1 MTVEHLYVHAP
12 FCARRCPYCD
22 FAVTVRRTGGHE
34 EWSGAIRDELRI
46 RERGGPDAD
55 PVTLASPLRTLF
67 VGGGTPSLLGAGA
80 MGALGRVL
88 GPERVASAALEWTAE
103 ANPESFGP
111 EVARGWRDAGV
122 TRVSFGVQSFDPG
135 VLRWMGRLHG
145 PDGGRNAVG
154 IARAHGLTD
163 VSLDLIFGLPARLER
178 DLRADL
184 EAALVL
190 DPTHLSLYGLSA
202 ESGTPL
208 ARWIREGRETPLDD
222 EAYAEEYLWIAERL
236 ASEGYRHY
244 EVSNF
249 ARPGFES
256 VHNGAY
262 WSGVPYLGLGNGSH
276 SFLPPMRSWNLR
288 DWDEYSSKVRAG
300 EDPTRERETV
310 EAESRILE
318 TVWLGLRTA
327 GGWTLPDGTGRDG
340 SGQEEVGPEG
350 ALARSWQVRGLATVD
365 GGRVILTPEGWL
377 LLDEL
382 AVQMAGAIPTDPK
395 GSG

>member
-1 MTVEHLYVHAP
+1 VTVEHLYVHAP

-22 FAVTVRRTGGHE
+22 FAVTVRREGGHE
-34 EWSGAIRDELRI
+34 AWSAAIRDELHI
-46 RERGGPDAD
+46 RELGGPDTD
-55 PVTLASPLRTLF
+55 PVTLASPLRTVF

-80 MGALGRVL
+80 MSALGRVL
-88 GPERVASAALEWTAE
+88 GSERVGGGALEWTAE

-111 EVARGWRDAGV
+111 EVARGWREAGV
-122 TRVSFGVQSFDPG
+122 TRVSLGVQSFDPG

-145 PDGGRNAVG
+145 PDGAREAVG
-154 IARAHGLTD
+154 IARAHGLPD

-184 EAALVL
+184 EEALAL

-208 ARWIREGRETPLDD
+208 ARWIREGRETPLDE
-222 EAYAEEYLWIAERL
+222 EAYADEYLWIAERL

-256 VHNGAY
+256 VHNRAY

-276 SFLPPMRSWNLR
+276 SFLPPVRSWNLR
-288 DWDEYSSKVRAG
+288 DWDEYSSKVRSG
-300 EDPTRERETV
+300 EDPTLEREVV
-310 EAESRILE
+310 EAESRVLE
-318 TVWLGLRTA
+318 TVWLGLRTDE
-327 GGWTLPDGTGRDG
+327 GWALPAG
-340 SGQEEVGPEG
+340 SGPIGGGSEED
-350 ALARSWQVRGLATVD
+350 LARSWQLRGLAAID
-365 GGRVILTPEGWL
+365 GGRVILTPQGWL

-382 AVQMAGAIPTDPK
+382 AVQMARAIGTDPT